1 MLIAYDCV
9 LDRPGC
15 AILQGSMG
23 GDIDNYELAL
33 FGVGSWILAPTPNLK
48 VYEINLE
55 QLRRLQDRVSERLKV
70 THAST

>member
-1 MLIAYDCV
+1 
-9 LDRPGC
+9 
-15 AILQGSMG
+15 MG